1 VINKFNSKEEITIL
15 QYVDDLLIAGK
26 IQAEVEKE
34 TVRLINFLGEQ
45 GLRVSKSKLQFVE
58 KEVKYLGHIIKCG
71 CGDRQ
76 LSPER
81 IKGILELPLPRTKKE
96 IRQFL

>member
-1 VINKFNSKEEITIL
+1 VINKFDSKEEITIL
-15 QYVDDLLIAGK
+15 QYVDDLLVAGK
-26 IQAEVEKE
+26 NQTEVEKE
-34 TVRLINFLGEQ
+34 TVRLLNFLGEQ
-45 GLRVSKSKLQFVE
+45 GLRASKSKLQFVE

-71 CGDRQ
+71 GRQ
-76 LSPER
+76 LISER